1 MIHLQLLHQY
11 NYNADL
17 EHQHES
23 KLVVRAFWT
32 QGDTVKPSTPCSSS
46 LTFVNK
52 FFTWK

>member
-32 QGDTVKPSTPCSSS
+32 QGDTVEALNS
-46 LTFVNK
+46 LQLIPDICK
-52 FFTWK
+52 